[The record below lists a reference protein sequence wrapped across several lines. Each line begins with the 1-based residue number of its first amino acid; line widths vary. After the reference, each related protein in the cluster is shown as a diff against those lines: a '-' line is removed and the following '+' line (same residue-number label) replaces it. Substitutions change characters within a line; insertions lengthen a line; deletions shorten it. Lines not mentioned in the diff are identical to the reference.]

1 MRFTRSRRPTQRSP
15 RRPRDEKGYRIKALF
30 SLCILCDNLFVSGK
44 EMVKKFKQAG
54 WTLRTINGS
63 HHVMEKNGH
72 HFSIPVH
79 ASRDLKPGLE
89 KAALKKLKE
98 VT

>member
-1 MRFTRSRRPTQRSP
+1 
-15 RRPRDEKGYRIKALF
+15 
-30 SLCILCDNLFVSGK
+30 
-44 EMVKKFKQAG
+44 MVKKFKQAG
-54 WTLRTINGS
+54 WTLRAVNGS

-79 ASRDLKPGLE
+79 ANRDMKPGLE

-98 VT
+98 VQ